1 MKAFDRIASSIP
13 LYRDNLLALP
23 DRVKAQAQD
32 IHFKSGQ
39 PAAVCGMEGVFF
51 LKPGGA
57 TRALSPG
64 LLTVSA
70 AQLQELFFHVC
81 GQSVFSH
88 EEEIRQG
95 YVQVDG
101 LCRAGVCGTAVLESG
116 RVKGLRDI
124 TSIVFRIPRDMPGC
138 GDRLFLSGVDFSR
151 GALIA
156 GEPGSG
162 KTTLLRDI
170 ARSLSLGRFGPGRR
184 VAVLDSRGEL
194 GAFDLGPCADV
205 LKDCP
210 KAAGFEMALRS
221 LSPEIILCDELA
233 PGELEAIK
241 SAAWAGVGLVATIH
255 SGSTDPRSRP
265 LCRELL
271 STGAFGTLITL
282 RGRESPCEPIAIEET
297 RGHTL
302 PRESRA
308 G

>member
-1 MKAFDRIASSIP
+1 MKAFDHIASHIP

-32 IHFKSGQ
+32 IHFKSDQ
-39 PAAVCGMEGVFF
+39 PAAVCGREGIFF

-57 TRALSPG
+57 ARVLSPS

-70 AQLQELFFHVC
+70 AQLQELFFYIC

-88 EEEIRQG
+88 EDEIRQG
-95 YVQVDG
+95 YVQVDS

-151 GALIA
+151 GSLIA

-205 LKDCP
+205 LKNCP
-210 KAAGFEMALRS
+210 KAAGFDMALRS

-233 PGELEAIK
+233 PGDLETVR
-241 SAAWAGVGLVATIH
+241 SAARAGVGLVATIH
-255 SGSTDPRSRP
+255 GGRNPKDRP

-282 RGRESPCEPIAIEET
+282 RGRESPCEPIAIEGTGEYA
-297 RGHTL
+297 L
-302 PRESRA
+302 PQESRA

>member
-1 MKAFDRIASSIP
+1 MLTMRAFDRIASNIP
-13 LYRDNLLALP
+13 LYGDNLLALP

-32 IHFKSGQ
+32 IHFKAGQ
-39 PAAVCGMEGVFF
+39 PVAVCGREGVVF
-51 LKPGGA
+51 LKQE
-57 TRALSPG
+57 
-64 LLTVSA
+64 VSTA
-70 AQLQELFFHVC
+70 GIQELFFHIC

-116 RVKGLRDI
+116 RIKGLRDV
-124 TSIVFRIPRDMPGC
+124 TSIVFRIPRDSSGC
-138 GDRLFLSGVDFSR
+138 GDRLFLSGVDFR
-151 GALIA
+151 GGALIA

-194 GAFDLGPCADV
+194 GAFGLGPLADV
-205 LKDCP
+205 LKNCP
-210 KAAGFEMALRS
+210 KAAGFEMAVRS

-233 PGELEAIK
+233 PGDIEAVK
-241 SAAWAGVGLVATIH
+241 NAARAGVGLVATLH
-255 SGSTDPRSRP
+255 SGADPRGRRV
-265 LCRELL
+265 CQELL
-271 STGAFGTLITL
+271 STGAFGALITL
-282 RGRESPCEPIAIEET
+282 KGRESPCQVLSVERIGGEP
-297 RGHTL
+297 TL
-302 PRESRA
+302 RESRA